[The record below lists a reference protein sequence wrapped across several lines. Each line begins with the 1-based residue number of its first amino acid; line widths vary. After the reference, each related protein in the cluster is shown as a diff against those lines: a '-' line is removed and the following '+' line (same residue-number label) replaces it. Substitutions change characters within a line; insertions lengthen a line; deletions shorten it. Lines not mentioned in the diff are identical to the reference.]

1 MSGAVLHFL
10 ADLLVG
16 GRVGSRPGGLQARGP
31 AGDALEQAPVMLRDW
46 VAHWFPAPV
55 RWLAGNLFG
64 VLATLAAFAL
74 LFVALTLVERKVLGR
89 MQNRPG
95 PNRAGPFG
103 LLQPVADGIKLLV
116 KEDIVPAAAD
126 KPLHFLAPV
135 AFLAFNLLAFAVI
148 PYGRLLVPV
157 DLDAGILFFFAAG
170 AGTELAVFI
179 AGWSSH
185 NKYSLLAAMRAL
197 AQLISYELPLLLA
210 VVPVVMLAGTLS
222 PAGVVA
228 AQGRWTFGL
237 LPHWHVFTPCG
248 AAGFV
253 LFMLAALAEANRAP
267 FDLPEAES
275 ELIAG
280 HLTEYSGFK
289 YALFFMGEYLGM
301 TALSAMAVTLYLG
314 GWQAPCAGL
323 QFIPSYLWFVL
334 KLLALLALFMWTRGT
349 LPRLRLDQLMRL
361 SWKFL
366 TPLALIN
373 LGTAA
378 CWQLGAGAEGWGA
391 QLGRWV
397 LAWALVLVPFTV
409 LGRGLGAGFG
419 RRTYR
424 YAT

>member
-1 MSGAVLHFL
+1 VRLVAGVDVAPASAGLAAKPVSVLER
-10 ADLLVG
+10 APLL
-16 GRVGSRPGGLQARGP
+16 
-31 AGDALEQAPVMLRDW
+31 LRDW
-46 VAHWFPAPV
+46 VAHWFPPPA
-55 RWLAGNLFG
+55 RWLAGSLFG
-64 VLATLAAFAL
+64 VVATMAAFAL

-95 PNRAGPFG
+95 PNRVGPFG

-126 KPLHFLAPV
+126 KSLHFLAPV
-135 AFLAFNLLAFAVI
+135 AFLAFTLLGFAVV
-148 PYGRLLVPV
+148 PYGRLLVPA

-170 AGTELAVFI
+170 AGTELAVFV

-228 AQGRWTFGL
+228 GQGRWTFGL
-237 LPHWHVFTPCG
+237 LPHWYVFTPCG

-253 LFMLAALAEANRAP
+253 IFMLAALAEANRSP

-289 YALFFMGEYLGM
+289 YALFFMAEYLGM

-314 GWQAPCAGL
+314 GWQAPCAAL
-323 QFIPSYLWFVL
+323 QFIPSYAWFVL
-334 KLLALLALFMWTRGT
+334 KLLVLLGLFMWTRGT
-349 LPRLRLDQLMRL
+349 LPRLRLDQLMRF

-366 TPLALIN
+366 TPLALLN

-378 CWQLGAGAEGWGA
+378 VWLAGAGGLGWPAQVGRWALGWTLVIAPFVVMGRRLGAG
-391 QLGRWV
+391 V
-397 LAWALVLVPFTV
+397 
-409 LGRGLGAGFG
+409 G